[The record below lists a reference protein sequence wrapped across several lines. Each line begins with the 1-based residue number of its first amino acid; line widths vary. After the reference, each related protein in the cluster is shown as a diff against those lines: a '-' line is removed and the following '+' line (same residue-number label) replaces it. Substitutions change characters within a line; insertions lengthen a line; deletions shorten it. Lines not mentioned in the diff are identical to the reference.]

1 MKQIKVTLY
10 LTVEDFQEEALIQ
23 NDVENGEGATAE
35 RYAKQVAEV
44 ANENC
49 PYGVEVIGYKGE
61 NFNINN
67 FKK

>member
-10 LTVEDFQEEALIQ
+10 LTVDDFQEEALEL
-23 NDVENGEGATAE
+23 NDKEHGENTTAE
-35 RYAKQVAEV
+35 MFAKQIATVAD
-44 ANENC
+44 ENC